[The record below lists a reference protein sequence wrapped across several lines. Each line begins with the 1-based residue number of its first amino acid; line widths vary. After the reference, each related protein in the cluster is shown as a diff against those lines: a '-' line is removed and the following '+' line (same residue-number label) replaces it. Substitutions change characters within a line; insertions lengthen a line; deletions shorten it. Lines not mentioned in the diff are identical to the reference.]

1 MCFLCLT
8 PDLVWDPK
16 KVAVIT
22 LPSLTA
28 SFRDYDV
35 LKRFVLASK
44 GKTKHQ
50 RNHIL
55 IYLPSEDILQLK
67 RERKG
72 TQNYEK
78 S

>member
-1 MCFLCLT
+1 M
-8 PDLVWDPK
+8 
-16 KVAVIT
+16 T
-22 LPSLTA
+22 LPNLTA
-28 SFRDYDV
+28 FFWDYDV
-35 LKRFVLASK
+35 LKSFVLASK

-50 RNHIL
+50 RNHTL
-55 IYLPSEDILQLK
+55 IYLPFEDILKLK

>member
-1 MCFLCLT
+1 MCLLCLT
-8 PDLVWDPK
+8 PDLVWDLK
-16 KVAVIT
+16 KVTVMT
-22 LPSLTA
+22 LPNLTA
-28 SFRDYDV
+28 FFWDYDV
-35 LKRFVLASK
+35 LKSFVLASK

-50 RNHIL
+50 RNHTL
-55 IYLPSEDILQLK
+55 IYLPFEDILKLK